1 MSGFTARTRLIFF
14 SLILMSLSPI
24 PALPQAHSASDDV
37 SGTWGSTLEEMGY
50 VQESVPNPGPYTY
63 HYDALLEL
71 DQAGSSVTGTL
82 EITGSNV
89 VCNMPGTGWEQD
101 LGNVIA
107 NFVGSSY
114 TYTVSGTVS
123 DSTLTIS
130 LDDITFTLTHT
141 VNPGDDSERLQG
153 TGRWLGDAGETNEGT
168 YDLRLLSRA
177 TSSGDAP
184 GSSDNPLTSLI
195 NVVGG
200 PMLDIITTLGGL
212 TGATGTNA
220 IVYGAIILSTAVAFT
235 AGMVVYSVSRA
246 RRRAKGP
253 YRHEFRIEPGYQ
265 EPQPPTA
272 SHDVLASTID
282 VPPRPESPPKGVGFD
297 SQPPRLQLRAS
308 WSGGRVVLEWDA
320 PRFDPSEYELEGY
333 EVVRLQYDGRGS
345 EASKNPMA
353 RLPPERERW
362 EWSFEQTYR
371 WNTAGDVEGYTV
383 NALFCRLPGL
393 EQGMRIVGDTVYAP
407 SR

>member
-1 MSGFTARTRLIFF
+1 MTRLIFF

-24 PALPQAHSASDDV
+24 TALPQAQSASDDV
-37 SGTWGSTLEEMGY
+37 SGTWGSTLEGMGY
-50 VQESVPNPGPYTY
+50 IQESVPNPGPYTY

-101 LGNVIA
+101 LSNVVA
-107 NFVGSSY
+107 NFVGRTF

-123 DSTLTIS
+123 DSTLTLI
-130 LDDITFTLTHT
+130 LGDITFTLSHT
-141 VNPGDDSERLQG
+141 VNPGDNSERLLG
-153 TGRWLGDAGETNEGT
+153 TGHWLGDAGETNQGT
-168 YDLRLLSRA
+168 YDLQLLSRA

-195 NVVGG
+195 NVVGE
-200 PMLDIITTLGGL
+200 PMLDLITTLGGL
-212 TGATGTNA
+212 TGAAGSNA
-220 IVYGAIILSTAVAFT
+220 IVYGAIILSMAVVFT
-235 AGMVVYSVSRA
+235 VGVVVYSVSRV
-246 RRRAKGP
+246 RRRARGP
-253 YRHEFRIEPGYQ
+253 RRHEFRIEPGYQ
-265 EPQPPTA
+265 KPEPPTS
-272 SHDVLASTID
+272 SHDVPPSTID

-308 WSGGRVVLEWDA
+308 WGGGRVVLEWDT
-320 PRFDPSEYELEGY
+320 PRFDPGEYELEGY

-345 EASKNPMA
+345 GTSRNTMA

-371 WNTAGDVEGYTV
+371 WNTSGDVEGYTV
-383 NALFCRLPGL
+383 NALFRHPPGS